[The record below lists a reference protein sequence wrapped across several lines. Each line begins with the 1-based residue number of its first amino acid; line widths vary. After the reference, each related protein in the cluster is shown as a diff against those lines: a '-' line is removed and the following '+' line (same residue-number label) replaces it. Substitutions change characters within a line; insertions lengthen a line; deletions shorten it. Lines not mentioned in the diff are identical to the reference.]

1 MPPENRKIGFLF
13 SGGIEIEPWL
23 KNIFR
28 GYRKGTIALGCC
40 EAVQWSKN
48 NVVVEKE
55 YTLASII

>member
-1 MPPENRKIGFLF
+1 M
-13 SGGIEIEPWL
+13 EIEPWL
-23 KNIFR
+23 KNVFM